1 MSERKG
7 FVPALFFLRC
17 AKGETGSSFL
27 PSVVVIAA
35 EADADFLRKAGVAAA
50 GAAAAAGSLLLGPGG
65 FATFFSVDPK
75 GEGEASS
82 SFSSRLGAIAELLF
96 FSRASMFTVSS
107 YAHSCLSEYVDI

>member
-17 AKGETGSSFL
+17 AKGETGSSFF
-27 PSVVVIAA
+27 PSVVVIVA

-50 GAAAAAGSLLLGPGG
+50 AAGAAAEAGSLLLGPGG

-107 YAHSCLSEYVDI
+107 YAHTCLSD